1 MKRKPALNKVR
12 GIDIFIKKF
21 YNLFYELSR
30 LSKEFENE
38 YRRY

>member
-1 MKRKPALNKVR
+1 MKWKPALNKVS
-12 GIDIFIKKF
+12 GIHLFIKKF

-38 YRRY
+38 YRR